1 LEGAERQILHVDMDA
16 FFASVEQLDDP
27 SLRGKPVLVGGTSRR
42 GVVAAASYEA
52 RPFGARSAMPMA
64 HALRLC
70 PNAVVVPPRHD
81 RYAEISRRVFEIFQR
96 FTPLVE
102 GLSLDEAFLDVTA
115 SRSLFGDGASIAR
128 RIKDTVKAEI
138 DLTASAGVAPNKFVA
153 KVASDLQKP
162 DGLVVVP
169 PLGVAEFLA
178 PLPLERMWGVG
189 PKASERLRKAGLST
203 IGDLANA
210 SLDRLESL
218 LGNALAAHVR
228 GLARGLDDRPVE
240 PGRPAK
246 SVGAEETFETDIRD
260 RRILERKLLELSS
273 RVARRLL
280 KAGVA
285 GEVVVVKLKYADF
298 TLQSRRT
305 KLRDKT
311 VDTDSIYT
319 TAKSLLDRFPLS
331 GQAARLIGVAV
342 ADLTEDLPAEELS
355 LFPDPN
361 QKRRR
366 LEEVVNRVA
375 DRFGNK
381 GITRAALL
389 EDEENGR
396 RDDE

>member
-1 LEGAERQILHVDMDA
+1 
-16 FFASVEQLDDP
+16 
-27 SLRGKPVLVGGTSRR
+27 
-42 GVVAAASYEA
+42 
-52 RPFGARSAMPMA
+52 MPMV

-70 PNAVVVPPRHD
+70 PNAVVVHPRHE

-115 SRSLFGDGASIAR
+115 SRSLFGDGALIAR
-128 RIKDTVKAEI
+128 RIKDTVKSEL
-138 DLTASAGVAPNKFVA
+138 DLTASAGVASSKFVA
-153 KVASDLQKP
+153 KIASDLEKP

-169 PLGVAEFLA
+169 PLGIAEFLA

-189 PKASERLRKAGLST
+189 PKASERLRNAGFST
-203 IGDLANA
+203 IGDLARA
-210 SLDRLESL
+210 SSDRLESL
-218 LGNALAAHVR
+218 LGEGLAAHVQ
-228 GLARGLDDRPVE
+228 GLARGIDDRPVE
-240 PGRPAK
+240 PGRAAK

-280 KAGVA
+280 KAGIA

-298 TLQSRRT
+298 TLQTRRT
-305 KLRDKT
+305 KLRGPA

-319 TAKSLLDRFPLS
+319 TAKSLLDRFPMS
-331 GQAARLIGVAV
+331 GRAARLIGVAV

-355 LFPDPN
+355 LFPDPA
-361 QKRRR
+361 QGKRRR
-366 LEEVVNRVA
+366 LEEVVARVA

-389 EDEENGR
+389 EDEENGP
-396 RDDE
+396 RDE

>member
-1 LEGAERQILHVDMDA
+1 MEGRQILHVDMDA
-16 FFASVEQLDDP
+16 FFASVEQLDNP

-70 PNAVVVPPRHD
+70 PNAVVVLPRHD

-128 RIKDTVKAEI
+128 RIKDTVKSEM
-138 DLTASAGVAPNKFVA
+138 DLTASAGVAPNKFAA

-169 PLGVAEFLA
+169 PLAVAEFLA

-218 LGNALAAHVR
+218 LGNAMAAHVR
-228 GLARGLDDRPVE
+228 GLARGIDDRPVE

-280 KAGVA
+280 KAGIA
-285 GEVVVVKLKYADF
+285 AEVVVVKLKYADF

-311 VDTDSIYT
+311 VDTDSIYS

-331 GQAARLIGVAV
+331 GRAARLIGVAV

>member
-1 LEGAERQILHVDMDA
+1 MDA
-16 FFASVEQLDDP
+16 FFASVEQLDNP
-27 SLRGKPVLVGGTSRR
+27 SLRGKPVLVGGTSNR

-70 PNAVVVPPRHD
+70 PSAIVIHPRHN
-81 RYAEISRRVFEIFQR
+81 RYAEISRRVFEIFHR

-102 GLSLDEAFLDVTA
+102 GLSLDEAFLDVTR
-115 SRSLFGDGASIAR
+115 SRSLFGDAALIAL
-128 RIKDTVKAEI
+128 RIKDTVKSEI
-138 DLTASAGVAPNKFVA
+138 GLTASAGVAPNKFTA
-153 KVASDLQKP
+153 KIASDLRKP
-162 DGLVVVP
+162 DGLVIVP
-169 PLGVAEFLA
+169 PLEIAEFLA

-218 LGNALAAHVR
+218 LGSALAAHVND
-228 GLARGLDDRPVE
+228 LAKGIDDRPVE

-260 RRILERKLLELSS
+260 RRVLDRKLLELSG

-280 KAGVA
+280 KAGIA

-298 TLQSRRT
+298 TLQTRRT
-305 KLRDKT
+305 KLRGPA

-331 GQAARLIGVAV
+331 GRAARLIGVAV

-355 LFPDPN
+355 LFPDPT

-366 LEEVVNRVA
+366 LEEVVARVA

-381 GITRAALL
+381 GLTRAALL
-389 EDEENGR
+389 EDEDGGR
-396 RDDE
+396 TDE